1 MQIVVHRAGDEFEV
15 VLAVGDE
22 SATLGE
28 IVAGWFDDAPAAFV
42 IDGVVRSE
50 TTPFAACGLR
60 SGSVLVPLAAAGP
73 IPELAEGGLG
83 AVARPNSS
91 HRTPFNRPPR
101 SEYPVSLPAIEAPA
115 TPPAAKA
122 STRFGWGALV
132 VPLILGLVMAVL
144 FHPRMALFAL
154 FSPAMMLANWME
166 DRRRSRR
173 EHKSSRADLDR
184 SLAGFG
190 DRLDDVVTA
199 AARLK
204 RREVPHPDGL
214 VESLLVGNP
223 RMWERRAHHPD
234 AMVVGIGS
242 GDVAWSP
249 ALITPPAGVAEEALA
264 LLATR
269 GELRDVPVEVELRP
283 GEVTGLVGDRRRAL
297 GVARSLLIQAAILH
311 GPADLEITVVT
322 DSPDVWDWIKWLPH
336 VDLDPAGGLRRL
348 GADREDVGLAVT
360 ALLDSLDQEHDAG
373 EPVRLLVVDVV
384 DVAAEQW
391 HRVRDGLS
399 AAARGKAAAIAIA
412 PSMSELPSVCTSIAA
427 VGAAGPAQLRAPA
440 ENRSVG
446 GIEPWVVAAATA
458 RRAARALAGFRDP
471 DVVAGAAEL
480 PHQVRL
486 PDLLGFSDPT
496 LDAVVRRWQAGGVA
510 PRPAAPIGMTVAGPL
525 LVDFVSDGPHAL
537 LAGTTGAGK
546 SELLRTLVASLAAT
560 NAPDHLTFVLI
571 DYKGG
576 SAFDVCADLPHTV
589 GLVTDLD
596 GHLAS
601 RALTCLEAELRYREQ
616 RLRAAGA
623 SDLAACLAGGESEP
637 LPRLLVVID
646 EFAALAKELPAF
658 MASLVDIAQRGR
670 SLGVHLVLATQRPG
684 GVISDNIRANT
695 NLRMALRVQD
705 GSDSTDVLGIPDAAA
720 IGRMQP
726 GRGLVRRGPGDV
738 VPFQTA
744 LVTAPRG
751 DGAVAAAAVRP
762 FVFGYEQPVPS
773 GTGRT
778 ETGPTDLGALVEA
791 VIGATATLG
800 IEPPRRPWPDPLET
814 NVPANLLDAEPPD
827 QAHGAR
833 ITVPL
838 GLADEPAHQRQRTA
852 WWSSEDGNLLLYGVP
867 GSGTTTALA
876 TIALGVAERHSPDDV
891 HVYVMDLDDQRL
903 APLAGLPHVGA
914 VVGAGERER
923 QLRLLRFLQAEVEAR
938 RVAVAAD
945 PTVLGEL
952 PALLVLVDNYAGL
965 AAAFDEPADMAVRA
979 ILPRVAADGPG
990 VAIHVIATAKQPIDI
1005 PAQLGSLVP
1014 AKLAFRLTD
1023 RYEYGGLGVPIDE
1036 VPDIPGR
1043 AHQSGT
1049 GREIQIAQAH
1059 PGGIGAAVESHADQA
1074 VARRPHRIEV
1084 LPTEVKVPDIVD
1096 AARVFDLEWSLPIGI
1111 GDHALS
1117 PVGFML
1123 GEGDH
1128 VVVAG
1133 PPRSGKSTAL
1143 TTMAAIVASHRPDVI
1158 ITAVALRRSPLRE
1171 CPQVT
1176 RLVTDPEQLEDALG
1190 LVPGEDG
1197 PPHLVL
1203 VDDAGMVDD
1212 EGGWIAAVVA
1222 CRRPGVHLVAADQAD
1237 TLRAAYGHWTK
1248 DVRRSRLGLALK
1260 PNTSSDGD
1268 LWQTPLPRRGLP
1280 YFPPG
1285 RGYLLADGRCEL
1297 VQTAWQ

>member
-1 MQIVVHRAGDEFEV
+1 MQIVVHRSRAEFEV
-15 VLAVGDE
+15 VLNVGDE
-22 SATLGE
+22 SASIGE
-28 IVAGWFDDAPAAFV
+28 IVAGWFEDAPAAFV
-42 IDGVVRSE
+42 VDGVVRSPD
-50 TTPFAACGLR
+50 TPFASSGLR
-60 SGSVLVPLAAAGP
+60 SGSALIPLAAAGP
-73 IPELAEGGLG
+73 VPELMAGG
-83 AVARPNSS
+83 VAALARSTS
-91 HRTPFNRPPR
+91 TSRLAFNRPPR
-101 SEYPVSLPAIEAPA
+101 SEYPVSLPAIEVPVA
-115 TPPAAKA
+115 PPAAKP

-166 DRRRSRR
+166 DRRRNRR
-173 EHKSSRADLDR
+173 ERKTNQGDLDR

-190 DRLDDVVTA
+190 ERLDGLASA

-204 RREVPHPDGL
+204 RREVPHPDAL
-214 VESLLVGNP
+214 IASLFAGSS

-234 AMVVGIGS
+234 VMVLGVGS
-242 GDVAWSP
+242 GDVPWSP
-249 ALITPPAGVAEEALA
+249 ALITPPAGAAEEAQA
-264 LLATR
+264 LLVAH
-269 GELRDVPVEVELRP
+269 GELCEVPVEIELRP
-283 GEVTGLVGDRRRAL
+283 GVVTGLVGDRRRVL

-322 DSPDVWDWIKWLPH
+322 DAPDVWDWTKWLPH
-336 VDLDPAGGLRRL
+336 TDLDPASGLRRL
-348 GADREDVGLAVT
+348 GAAREDIESVIA
-360 ALLDSLDQEHDAG
+360 ALVDSIEQEHECSG
-373 EPVRLLVVDVV
+373 PVRLLVVDVV
-384 DVAAEQW
+384 DVAAESW
-391 HRVRDGLS
+391 HRVREGLS
-399 AAARGKAAAIAIA
+399 AAARGKAAAIAVA
-412 PSMSELPSVCTSIAA
+412 PAMSELPSVCTSIVAAGA
-427 VGAAGPAQLRAPA
+427 VGPAELQAPA
-440 ENRSVG
+440 ENRGAG
-446 GIEPWVVAAATA
+446 GIAPWVVTAATA
-458 RRAARALAGFRDP
+458 RRAARALAAFRDP

-486 PDLLGFSDPT
+486 PDLLGISDPT
-496 LDAVVRRWQAGGVA
+496 PEAIVRRWQAEGAA
-510 PRPAAPIGMTVAGPL
+510 PRPSAPIGMTVAGPL
-525 LVDFVSDGPHAL
+525 VVDFVADGPHAL
-537 LAGTTGAGK
+537 LAGTTGSGK
-546 SELLRTLVASLAAT
+546 SELLRTMVASLAAT
-560 NAPDHLTFVLI
+560 NDPDHLTFVLI

-616 RLRAAGA
+616 RLRTAGE
-623 SDLAACLAGGESEP
+623 SDLDAYLAGGEGEP
-637 LPRLLVVID
+637 LPRLLVAID

-670 SLGVHLVLATQRPG
+670 SLGVHLLLATQRPG

-726 GRGLVRRGPGDV
+726 GRGLVRRGPSDV

-751 DGAVAAAAVRP
+751 DGAVAATVVRP

-773 GTGRT
+773 GHDRT
-778 ETGPTDLGALVEA
+778 ETGPTDLGVLVDA

-800 IEPPRRPWPDPLET
+800 LEPPRPPWPDPLDAV
-814 NVPANLLDAEPPD
+814 VPAGLLDATPPD
-827 QAHGAR
+827 QLHGAR
-833 ITVPL
+833 IAVPL

-891 HVYVMDLDDQRL
+891 HVYVMDFDDQRL

-914 VVGAGERER
+914 IVGAGERER
-923 QLRLLRFLQAEVEAR
+923 QLRLLRFLQSEVEAR
-938 RVAVAAD
+938 RVAVATNAE
-945 PTVLGEL
+945 VLAEL
-952 PALLVLVDNYAGL
+952 PALAVLVDNYAGL
-965 AAAFDEPADMAVRA
+965 AAAFDQPADMAVRT

-1005 PAQLGSLVP
+1005 PAQLSSLVP

-1036 VPDIPGR
+1036 VPETPGR

-1059 PGGIGAAVESHADQA
+1059 PGGIGAAVDALGDRT
-1074 VARRPHRIEV
+1074 VGRTPHRIEV
-1084 LPTEVKVPDIVD
+1084 LPNEVKVADIVD
-1096 AARVFDLEWSLPIGI
+1096 AARVFDLEWALPIGI
-1111 GDHALS
+1111 GDHDLS
-1117 PVGFML
+1117 PVGFRL
-1123 GEGDH
+1123 VEGDH

-1143 TTMAAIVASHRPDVI
+1143 MTMASIVAGHRPDVA
-1158 ITAVALRRSPLRE
+1158 ITAVALRRSPLRD

-1176 RLVTDPEQLEDALG
+1176 RLVTDPEQLADALG
-1190 LVPGEDG
+1190 SVPDDDG
-1197 PPHLVL
+1197 SSHLVL
-1203 VDDAGMVDD
+1203 VDDAGLVDD
-1212 EGGWIAAVVA
+1212 EGGWLAAVIA
-1222 CRRPGVHLVAADQAD
+1222 CRRPGVHVVAADQAD

-1248 DVRRSRLGLALK
+1248 ELRRSRLGLALK
-1260 PNTSSDGD
+1260 PNAGSDGD
-1268 LWQTPLPRRGLP
+1268 LWQTPLPRRGPPHL
-1280 YFPPG
+1280 PPG
-1285 RGYLLADGRCEL
+1285 RGYLVADGHCEL

>member
-1 MQIVVHRAGDEFEV
+1 
-15 VLAVGDE
+15 
-22 SATLGE
+22 
-28 IVAGWFDDAPAAFV
+28 
-42 IDGVVRSE
+42 
-50 TTPFAACGLR
+50 
-60 SGSVLVPLAAAGP
+60 
-73 IPELAEGGLG
+73 
-83 AVARPNSS
+83 
-91 HRTPFNRPPR
+91 
-101 SEYPVSLPAIEAPA
+101 
-115 TPPAAKA
+115 
-122 STRFGWGALV
+122 
-132 VPLILGLVMAVL
+132 
-144 FHPRMALFAL
+144 
-154 FSPAMMLANWME
+154 
-166 DRRRSRR
+166 
-173 EHKSSRADLDR
+173 
-184 SLAGFG
+184 
-190 DRLDDVVTA
+190 
-199 AARLK
+199 
-204 RREVPHPDGL
+204 
-214 VESLLVGNP
+214 
-223 RMWERRAHHPD
+223 MWERRAHHPD
-234 AMVVGIGS
+234 AMVLGIGS

-249 ALITPPAGVAEEALA
+249 AQIIPPAGAAEEALT

-269 GELRDVPVEVELRP
+269 GELREVPIEVELRS

-322 DSPDVWDWIKWLPH
+322 DCADVWDWIKWLPH
-336 VDLDPAGGLRRL
+336 ADLDPVAGLRRL
-348 GADREDVGLAVT
+348 GADREEAGLVVT
-360 ALLDSLDQEHDAG
+360 ALLESIEQELDG
-373 EPVRLLVVDVV
+373 CRPVRLLVVDVV
-384 DVAAEQW
+384 DVAAERW
-391 HRVRDGLS
+391 HRVREGLS
-399 AAARGKAAAIAIA
+399 AAARGRAVAIAIA
-412 PSMSELPSVCTSIAA
+412 PSMSELPSVCTSIVSIAD
-427 VGAAGPAQLRAPA
+427 AGPSQLRAPA

-446 GIEPWVVAAATA
+446 GIAPWAVAAATA

-496 LDAVVRRWQAGGVA
+496 PDAIVRRWQAGGPA
-510 PRPAAPIGMTVAGPL
+510 PSPATPIGMTVAGPL

-560 NAPDHLTFVLI
+560 NDPDHLTFVLV

-576 SAFDVCADLPHTV
+576 SAFDACADLPHTV

-623 SDLAACLAGGESEP
+623 SDLAAYWAGDEPEP

-670 SLGVHLVLATQRPG
+670 SLGVHLLLATQRPG

-744 LVTAPRG
+744 LVTAPRSG
-751 DGAVAAAAVRP
+751 GAVAAAAVRP
-762 FVFGYEQPVPS
+762 FVFGYEQPVAS
-773 GTGRT
+773 GTGRN

-800 IEPPRRPWPDPLET
+800 LDAPRRPWPDPLEA
-814 NVPANLLDAEPPD
+814 NVSADQLNTTPPD
-827 QAHGAR
+827 QMHGAR

-876 TIALGVAERHSPDDV
+876 TIALGVAGRHSPDDV
-891 HVYVMDLDDQRL
+891 HLYVMDLDDQRL
-903 APLAGLPHVGA
+903 APLADLPHVGA

-923 QLRLLRFLQAEVEAR
+923 QLRLLRFLQTEVETR

-945 PTVLGEL
+945 PAVLGEL

-965 AAAFDEPADMAVRA
+965 SAAFDEPADMAVRT

-990 VAIHVIATAKQPIDI
+990 VAIHVVATAKQPIDI

-1023 RYEYGGLGVPIDE
+1023 RYEYGGLGIPIDE
-1036 VPDIPGR
+1036 VPEIPGR

-1059 PGGIGAAVESHADQA
+1059 PGGIAAAVDAPTDQA
-1074 VARRPHRIEV
+1074 VGRPPHRIEV
-1084 LPTEVKVPDIVD
+1084 LPTEVKVPDLVD
-1096 AARVFDLEWSLPIGI
+1096 AARLFDLEWSLPIGI
-1111 GDHALS
+1111 GDHDLS
-1117 PVGFML
+1117 PVGFVL

-1143 TTMAAIVASHRPDVI
+1143 MTMAGIVASHRPDVV
-1158 ITAVALRRSPLRE
+1158 ITAVALRRSPLRD
-1171 CPQVT
+1171 CPLVR
-1176 RLVTDPEQLEDALG
+1176 RLVTHPEQLEDALSS
-1190 LVPGEDG
+1190 VPDEDG
-1197 PPHLVL
+1197 PPHFVL

-1212 EGGWIAAVVA
+1212 DGGWLSAVVA

-1248 DVRRSRLGLALK
+1248 EVRRSRLGLALR
-1260 PNTSSDGD
+1260 PNAGSDGD
-1268 LWQTPLPRRGLP
+1268 LWQTPLPRRGPP